1 MRTLTRWR
9 VAFAF
14 LLAPLPT
21 IPILALGV
29 WLIFDRSTVS
39 LAGLSHASFFF
50 AIFGLPIAYLV
61 EASLG
66 LVLHRLRRNR
76 PAIRRRAVIAI
87 ATIVAALGMP
97 SVWWFYWRGPLE
109 WRLIPVGAAMGAA
122 AGVTFA
128 LVAFG
133 WSDSRPAI

>member
-9 VAFAF
+9 VVFAF
-14 LLAPLPT
+14 LIAPLPI
-21 IPILALGV
+21 IPLLALGV
-29 WLIFDRSTVS
+29 WLVADRSELS

-61 EASLG
+61 EAFLG
-66 LVLHRLRRNR
+66 LLLHRLLRDR
-76 PAIRRRAVIAI
+76 PAMRRRAVIAI
-87 ATIVAALGMP
+87 ATAVAALGMP
-97 SVWWFYWRGPLE
+97 LVWWFYWRGTVE
-109 WRLIPVGAAMGAA
+109 WRLIPVGAGMGAA